1 MPKPETGD
9 KPEKGKARK
18 AIGEI
23 AVRAFTVLVANE
35 LADAVRETIT
45 WLTN

>member
-1 MPKPETGD
+1 MPKPDAGNQ
-9 KPEKGKARK
+9 PEKGKARK

-23 AVRAFTVLVANE
+23 AIRAFTALVANE
-35 LADAVRETIT
+35 LADAVREVVT

>member
-23 AVRAFTVLVANE
+23 AVRAFKVLAVNE
-35 LADAVRETIT
+35 LADAIRETIA

>member
-1 MPKPETGD
+1 MCQV
-9 KPEKGKARK
+9 GKMQFRAKRIARK

-23 AVRAFTVLVANE
+23 AIRAFTVLAANE

>member
-9 KPEKGKARK
+9 TPEKGKARK
-18 AIGEI
+18 VIGEI
-23 AVRAFTVLVANE
+23 TIRAFKVLVANE
-35 LADAVRETIT
+35 LADAVREAIG